1 MKKVEMNKKMKEEI
15 RKAQKG
21 AKEEAGEFKKFISK
35 GNVVDMA
42 VGVII
47 GGAFGKIVT
56 SLVNDIITPAIGIII
71 GGLNFS
77 NLSIQIGE
85 AKIMYGNFIQTVIDF
100 LIIAICIFSVIRIF
114 ERVKNRNKKEEP
126 APEAPK
132 KSAEVL
138 LLEEI
143 RDLMKNNVNEIEGQ
157 EKMEEPIAKG

>member
-47 GGAFGKIVT
+47 GGSFGKIVT
-56 SLVNDIITPAIGIII
+56 SLVNDIITPIIGIII
-71 GGLNFS
+71 GGIDFS
-77 NLSIQIGE
+77 NLSIQINE
-85 AKIMYGNFIQTVIDF
+85 AKIMYGNFIQTIIDF
-100 LIIAICIFSVIRIF
+100 LIIAICIFTVIRIF
-114 ERVKNRNKKEEP
+114 EKIKNKKEKVVVEK
-126 APEAPK
+126 PK
-132 KSAEVL
+132 KSDEVL

-143 RDLMKNNVNEIEGQ
+143 RDLLKKETS
-157 EKMEEPIAKG
+157 EKEEKV